1 MSKKVP
7 LEQNTYVL
15 CKLFKIL
22 NPESLLTVNVVEN
35 SLINEN
41 KMAEGDK
48 MADEN
53 KIADKNKMVDENNI
67 ADENKMAEENK
78 MADGDKMA
86 ESERIETAKHDNEL
100 SEAAEPVLED
110 LPPVEAV
117 DDCSKDSE
125 NNEKGKTNISSD
137 RFIFHVKS
145 CAFSHK

>member
-53 KIADKNKMVDENNI
+53 KIVDKNKMADENNI

-86 ESERIETAKHDNEL
+86 EFERMGAAKHDNEL
-100 SEAAEPVLED
+100 PVAAEPVLES

-125 NNEKGKTNISSD
+125 NNGKGKINLS
-137 RFIFHVKS
+137 REIFLK
-145 CAFSHK
+145 

>member
-53 KIADKNKMVDENNI
+53 KIADENKMADENKI

-86 ESERIETAKHDNEL
+86 EFERMGAAKLDNEL

-125 NNEKGKTNISSD
+125 NNGKGKINLS
-137 RFIFHVKS
+137 REIFLK
-145 CAFSHK
+145 

>member
-53 KIADKNKMVDENNI
+53 KIADENKMADENKI

-100 SEAAEPVLED
+100 PVAAEPVLES

-125 NNEKGKTNISSD
+125 NNGKGKINLS
-137 RFIFHVKS
+137 REIFLK
-145 CAFSHK
+145 

>member
-1 MSKKVP
+1 
-7 LEQNTYVL
+7 
-15 CKLFKIL
+15 
-22 NPESLLTVNVVEN
+22 
-35 SLINEN
+35 
-41 KMAEGDK
+41 

-53 KIADKNKMVDENNI
+53 KIADKNKMADENNI

-100 SEAAEPVLED
+100 PVAAEPVLES

-125 NNEKGKTNISSD
+125 NNGKGKINLSRD
-137 RFIFHVKS
+137 IFLK
-145 CAFSHK
+145 